1 MKVAVIQ
8 TSSLP
13 YEKAKINYYLSILRS
28 KDVKLVVIGEYVLNL
43 FFKDLEKTPKN
54 FIKKQSSHQI
64 KLFKKLANSYDMTII
79 APIVM
84 VKKEKIYKVFAK
96 FSPKS
101 TRFYYQQLF
110 MPYSHWNEKKFF
122 SKEDNKPLVF
132 KVGNFTIGVLA
143 GFESH
148 FDEFWSY
155 FRKKRVDLVVVPS
168 IGTFNSQKR
177 WKNMLSMRAF
187 LNNCYVLRANR
198 VGKYEDWI
206 FYGNSFLADPDG
218 EIIDELSNK
227 EELLIAK
234 LHKKEVKQA
243 RKEWGFDVRKELNP
257 ELFKG

>member
-1 MKVAVIQ
+1 MKIAVIQ

-28 KDVKLVVIGEYVLNL
+28 KNVKLVVIGEYILNL
-43 FFKDLEKTPKN
+43 FFKELENTPIN
-54 FIKKQSSHQI
+54 FIKKQSNHQL
-64 KLFKKLANSYDMTII
+64 KLFKKLAHSYDMTII

-84 VKKEKIYKVFAK
+84 IKKDKPYKVFVK

-122 SKEDNKPLVF
+122 STIENKPLVF
-132 KVGNFTIGVLA
+132 KVSNFTIGILP
-143 GFESH
+143 GFETH

-168 IGTFNSQKR
+168 VGTFESKKR
-177 WKNMLSMRAF
+177 WQKLLSTQAF

-198 VGKYEDWI
+198 VGKFEDWK
-206 FYGNSFLADPDG
+206 FYGNSFLVDPDG
-218 EIIDELSNK
+218 DIIEELSNK
-227 EELLIAK
+227 EELLIANID
-234 LHKKEVKQA
+234 KKEVKTA
-243 RKEWGFDVRKELNP
+243 RKEWGFEVRKELNL
-257 ELFKG
+257 ELLKG